1 MKLPKFTLPRFS
13 LPSCRP
19 GALCGRFS
27 VRGFVSF
34 CRMIRIEH
42 SIFALPYAW
51 AGSVMAA
58 GGMPP
63 WDKLV
68 LLTIAMVGVRSFAM
82 GINRIFDLPF
92 DRENPRTA
100 NRHLVTGE
108 ISVRQAWIFS
118 LVMAAIFV
126 LACAAINTVCLIL
139 SVPALIFAAVYSLT
153 KRFSA
158 VCHFWLGATLGLAP
172 LAGALAVNPEGLAMG
187 PIMLFFAVTF
197 WVGAFDIYYSFQD
210 YDFDVAFRLCSVPSV
225 YGPDTALAIA
235 GFSHAVT
242 SIFLFLTGIA
252 AGLAWPW
259 YVLWAGVSAIL
270 FWEHHLMRP
279 QDLSRVNMVFFT
291 LNGIISPLVL
301 VGVILGM
308 VL

>member
-139 SVPALIFAAVYSLT
+139 SVPALLFAAVYSLT

-242 SIFLFLTGIA
+242 NS
-252 AGLAWPW
+252 
-259 YVLWAGVSAIL
+259 
-270 FWEHHLMRP
+270 
-279 QDLSRVNMVFFT
+279 
-291 LNGIISPLVL
+291 LVDQF
-301 VGVILGM
+301 
-308 VL
+308 

>member
-27 VRGFVSF
+27 VCGF
-34 CRMIRIEH
+34 EH

-139 SVPALIFAAVYSLT
+139 SVPALLFAAVYSLT

-187 PIMLFFAVTF
+187 PIMLFFA
-197 WVGAFDIYYSFQD
+197 
-210 YDFDVAFRLCSVPSV
+210 VAFRLCSVPSV

-301 VGVILGM
+301 VGVILGV

>member
-1 MKLPKFTLPRFS
+1 MKLPRFTLPRFS

-19 GALCGRFS
+19 GDLCRRFS

-51 AGSVMAA
+51 AGSVMA

-63 WDKLV
+63 WDKLI

-108 ISVRQAWIFS
+108 ISVRQAWVFS
-118 LVMAAIFV
+118 LVMAVIFV
-126 LACAAINTVCLIL
+126 LACAAINTVCLVL
-139 SVPALIFAAVYSLT
+139 SVPALLFAAAYSLT

-158 VCHFWLGATLGLAP
+158 ICHFWLGATLGLAP
-172 LAGALAVNPEGLAMG
+172 LAGALAVNPEALGLG
-187 PIMLFFAVTF
+187 PVMLFFAVTF

-301 VGVILGM
+301 VGVILGV

>member
-1 MKLPKFTLPRFS
+1 
-13 LPSCRP
+13 
-19 GALCGRFS
+19 
-27 VRGFVSF
+27 
-34 CRMIRIEH
+34 
-42 SIFALPYAW
+42 
-51 AGSVMAA
+51 
-58 GGMPP
+58 
-63 WDKLV
+63 
-68 LLTIAMVGVRSFAM
+68 
-82 GINRIFDLPF
+82 
-92 DRENPRTA
+92 
-100 NRHLVTGE
+100 
-108 ISVRQAWIFS
+108 
-118 LVMAAIFV
+118 MAAIFV
-126 LACAAINTVCLIL
+126 LACAAINTICLIL
-139 SVPALIFAAVYSLT
+139 SVPALLFAAVYSLT

-158 VCHFWLGATLGLAP
+158 ICHFWLGATLGLAP

-301 VGVILGM
+301 VGVILGV

>member
-1 MKLPKFTLPRFS
+1 
-13 LPSCRP
+13 
-19 GALCGRFS
+19 
-27 VRGFVSF
+27 
-34 CRMIRIEH
+34 
-42 SIFALPYAW
+42 
-51 AGSVMAA
+51 
-58 GGMPP
+58 
-63 WDKLV
+63 
-68 LLTIAMVGVRSFAM
+68 
-82 GINRIFDLPF
+82 
-92 DRENPRTA
+92 
-100 NRHLVTGE
+100 
-108 ISVRQAWIFS
+108 
-118 LVMAAIFV
+118 
-126 LACAAINTVCLIL
+126 
-139 SVPALIFAAVYSLT
+139 
-153 KRFSA
+153 
-158 VCHFWLGATLGLAP
+158 
-172 LAGALAVNPEGLAMG
+172 MG

-301 VGVILGM
+301 VGVILGV

>member
-1 MKLPKFTLPRFS
+1 MKLPRFPLPRFS

-19 GALCGRFS
+19 GDLCRRFS

-63 WDKLV
+63 WDKLI

-108 ISVRQAWIFS
+108 ISVRQAWVFS
-118 LVMAAIFV
+118 LVMAVIFV
-126 LACAAINTVCLIL
+126 LACAAINTVCLVL
-139 SVPALIFAAVYSLT
+139 SVPALIFAAAYRCPGRES
-153 KRFSA
+153 R
-158 VCHFWLGATLGLAP
+158 
-172 LAGALAVNPEGLAMG
+172 G
-187 PIMLFFAVTF
+187 PGT
-197 WVGAFDIYYSFQD
+197 
-210 YDFDVAFRLCSVPSV
+210 
-225 YGPDTALAIA
+225 GPR
-235 GFSHAVT
+235 HAVLCRDLLGGRLRHL
-242 SIFLFLTGIA
+242 LFLP
-252 AGLAWPW
+252 GL
-259 YVLWAGVSAIL
+259 
-270 FWEHHLMRP
+270 
-279 QDLSRVNMVFFT
+279 
-291 LNGIISPLVL
+291 
-301 VGVILGM
+301 
-308 VL
+308 

>member
-139 SVPALIFAAVYSLT
+139 SVPALLFAAVYSLT

-158 VCHFWLGATLGLAP
+158 VCHFWLGATLG
-172 LAGALAVNPEGLAMG
+172 
-187 PIMLFFAVTF
+187 
-197 WVGAFDIYYSFQD
+197 D
-210 YDFDVAFRLCSVPSV
+210 RKSVV
-225 YGPDTALAIA
+225 
-235 GFSHAVT
+235 
-242 SIFLFLTGIA
+242 
-252 AGLAWPW
+252 
-259 YVLWAGVSAIL
+259 
-270 FWEHHLMRP
+270 
-279 QDLSRVNMVFFT
+279 
-291 LNGIISPLVL
+291 
-301 VGVILGM
+301 
-308 VL
+308 

>member
-1 MKLPKFTLPRFS
+1 
-13 LPSCRP
+13 
-19 GALCGRFS
+19 
-27 VRGFVSF
+27 
-34 CRMIRIEH
+34 
-42 SIFALPYAW
+42 
-51 AGSVMAA
+51 
-58 GGMPP
+58 MPP

-108 ISVRQAWIFS
+108 ISVRQAWIFL

-139 SVPALIFAAVYSLT
+139 SVPALLFCRRLQPDQAFLGRLPLLA
-153 KRFSA
+153 
-158 VCHFWLGATLGLAP
+158 GATLPGA
-172 LAGALAVNPEGLAMG
+172 AGRALAVNPEATAMG

-225 YGPDTALAIA
+225 YGPDTALVPSPV
-235 GFSHAVT
+235 FFPCRHVH
-242 SIFLFLTGIA
+242 LPVPDRYRRR
-252 AGLAWPW
+252 AGLALVRALGRCVRHP
-259 YVLWAGVSAIL
+259 VLGTSSDASAGPQPREHGL
-270 FWEHHLMRP
+270 LHPQRHHLAAGGWWASSWEWCSKMPRKKQYQWDVETNGQEAP
-279 QDLSRVNMVFFT
+279 EQLSRSAKSARARPCR
-291 LNGIISPLVL
+291 IWAPS
-301 VGVILGM
+301 
-308 VL
+308 

>member
-1 MKLPKFTLPRFS
+1 
-13 LPSCRP
+13 
-19 GALCGRFS
+19 
-27 VRGFVSF
+27 
-34 CRMIRIEH
+34 
-42 SIFALPYAW
+42 
-51 AGSVMAA
+51 MAA

-63 WDKLV
+63 WDKLI

-118 LVMAAIFV
+118 LVMAVIFV
-126 LACAAINTVCLIL
+126 LACAAINSVCLVL
-139 SVPALIFAAVYSLT
+139 SVPALLFAAAYSLT

-158 VCHFWLGATLGLAP
+158 ICHFWLGATLGLAP
-172 LAGALAVNPEGLAMG
+172 LAGALAVNPEALGLG
-187 PIMLFFAVTF
+187 PVMLFFAVTF

-301 VGVILGM
+301 VGVILGV